1 MRLSHITKHFGA
13 NKAVDDV
20 TLDFAPGE
28 IVGLVGENGAG
39 KTTLMSIAAGE
50 LSPDSGTIDDRV
62 PTGVVHQHF
71 LLVNEFTIAE
81 NLALAESR
89 ESLAPRLFAGRG
101 RHAAKR
107 SAGEGPFP
115 KPQIAQALAPSS
127 AFGTFSPAEKRGGE
141 GLSMEDGGS
150 FFISRSSLRESA
162 DEIIRESGIALRGAG
177 RRVADLSVGEKAK
190 LELIK
195 AIARHPRFLI
205 LDEPTSVLAPA
216 EAREL
221 FDVMRRLAAAGTTV
235 VFISHKIPEVLEV
248 ATRIVVM
255 RRGRIVVDGGSMTA
269 EQLAEAMVERR
280 SPETERRRPA
290 GWTAGGSPA
299 LQLGALEIHR
309 GELVAVIGVAGNG
322 QSELAANLRDSL
334 RGHVA
339 HIPED
344 RARDGLIAEMTIA
357 ENIALAEPSWRPRA
371 AAQRAAELIKR
382 FDIRAQS
389 PLQLAGALSGGNQ
402 QKVILARELER
413 HPAIIIAAEPTR
425 GLDIEATRFIH
436 DELRAAAARGAAIL
450 LITSDLDEAFA
461 LGDAI
466 HVIYRG
472 ALSPRLTP
480 DEAASQA
487 ALLMAGVGSGVWG
500 VGAPE

>member
-1 MRLSHITKHFGA
+1 MRLTHITKSFGA

-20 TLDFAPGE
+20 SLNFAPGE

-50 LSPDSGTIDDRV
+50 LSQDSGTIED
-62 PTGVVHQHF
+62 PTKVGIVHQHF

-81 NLALAESR
+81 NLALS
-89 ESLAPRLFAGRG
+89 SWGRD
-101 RHAAKR
+101 
-107 SAGEGPFP
+107 
-115 KPQIAQALAPSS
+115 
-127 AFGTFSPAEKRGGE
+127 PA
-141 GLSMEDGGS
+141 DV
-150 FFISRSSLRESA
+150 
-162 DEIIRESGIALRGAG
+162 IRDSGIDLRGFH
-177 RRVADLSVGEKAK
+177 RRVADLSVGEKSK

-195 AIARHPRFLI
+195 AIAGHPRFLI

-216 EAREL
+216 EAHEL
-221 FDVMRRLAAAGTTV
+221 FDVMRRLAADGVTV

-248 ATRIVVM
+248 ASRIVVM
-255 RRGRIVVDGGSMTA
+255 RRGRIIVNGGAMSA
-269 EQLAEAMVERR
+269 EQLAEAMVEKR
-280 SPETERRRPA
+280 SREERRRLD

-299 LQLGALEIHR
+299 LKRDALEVHP
-309 GELVAVIGVAGNG
+309 GEIVSIIGVAGNG
-322 QSELAANLRDSL
+322 QSELAANLRHTL

-357 ENIALAEPSWRPRA
+357 ENIALAEPSWNPRMA
-371 AAQRAAELIKR
+371 ARRAAELIER

-389 PLQLAGALSGGNQ
+389 PLQRAGSLSGGNQ

-413 HPAIIIAAEPTR
+413 KPEIIVAAEPTR
-425 GLDIEATRFIH
+425 GLDIEATRFVH
-436 DELRAAAARGAAIL
+436 DELRAAATRGAAIL

-472 ALSPRLTP
+472 VLSARLTP
-480 DEAASQA
+480 GEAASQA
-487 ALLMAGVGSGVWG
+487 PRLMAGVS
-500 VGAPE
+500 A

>member
-1 MRLSHITKHFGA
+1 MRLTHITKSFGA

-20 TLDFAPGE
+20 SLNFSEGE

-50 LSPDSGTIDDRV
+50 LTPDAGTIDD
-62 PTGVVHQHF
+62 PTNVGIVHQHF

-81 NLALAESR
+81 NLGLAMW
-89 ESLAPRLFAGRG
+89 GRD
-101 RHAAKR
+101 
-107 SAGEGPFP
+107 
-115 KPQIAQALAPSS
+115 
-127 AFGTFSPAEKRGGE
+127 PAEV
-141 GLSMEDGGS
+141 
-150 FFISRSSLRESA
+150 
-162 DEIIRESGIALRGAG
+162 IRDSGIDLRGFH
-177 RRVADLSVGEKAK
+177 RRVADLSVGEKSK

-195 AIARHPRFLI
+195 AIAGHPRFLI

-216 EAREL
+216 ESREL
-221 FDVMRRLAAAGTTV
+221 FDVMRRLAADGVTV

-255 RRGRIVVDGGSMTA
+255 RRGRIIVDGGVMSA
-269 EQLAEAMVERR
+269 EQLAEAVVEKR
-280 SPETERRRPA
+280 SREDTRRRAGGGPA
-290 GWTAGGSPA
+290 GGPPA
-299 LQLGALEIHR
+299 LRIPPLEVHP
-309 GELVAVIGVAGNG
+309 GEIVSIIGVAGNG
-322 QSELAANLRDSL
+322 QSELAANLRDTL
-334 RGHVA
+334 RGHIA

-357 ENIALAEPSWRPRA
+357 ENIALAEPTWSPRA
-371 AAQRAAELIKR
+371 ASRRAAELIER

-389 PLQLAGALSGGNQ
+389 PLQRAGSLSGGNQ

-413 HPAIIIAAEPTR
+413 KPEIIVAAEPTR
-425 GLDIEATRFIH
+425 GLDIEATRFVH

-472 ALSPRLTP
+472 ELSARLTP
-480 DEAASQA
+480 SEAAERA
-487 ALLMAGVGSGVWG
+487 PVLMAGVGGGEWG
-500 VGAPE
+500 VGARQ